1 MDYKSYQHIERFGT
15 SETDGILEGEV
26 FLYYKI
32 DGTNACIWLKD
43 DGTLGFGS
51 RKRELSLDKD
61 NAGFM
66 NALIKESDRYL
77 SYLKKHPTHII
88 YGEWL
93 VPNVLKTYKKEA
105 WKHFYVFDVYD
116 TTREQYLDPM
126 EYIHDFQVLG
136 IGTIPT
142 IAILTNPTIEQV
154 KGLLDRT
161 GDFLIE
167 KDLGEGIVIKNYE
180 YRNKYGRQT
189 WAKILTED
197 FSSKKKDGR
206 IKNKEFKADGK
217 VENEI
222 VNKYLTPE
230 FVQKEQ
236 AKIVE
241 IRGEWS
247 SKYIAEL
254 LGKVF
259 HEFWRDNWENIFKK
273 YHYPTI
279 DFRLLKSCC
288 DNYVKNV
295 VII

>member
-126 EYIHDFQVLG
+126 EYIHEFQFLG

-206 IKNKEFKADGK
+206 IKNKEFKVDGK

-259 HEFWRDNWENIFKK
+259 HEFWRDNWESIFKK

-288 DNYVKNV
+288 DNYVKDV
-295 VII
+295 VMI